1 MKDKIIYIL
10 VIGIMILLTLIVVG
24 DFYISMEEN
33 RPINENIIHLLQVT
47 ITGLVAIVGTYIG
60 MNSKNE

>member
-10 VIGIMILLTLIVVG
+10 VIGIMLLLTLIVVG